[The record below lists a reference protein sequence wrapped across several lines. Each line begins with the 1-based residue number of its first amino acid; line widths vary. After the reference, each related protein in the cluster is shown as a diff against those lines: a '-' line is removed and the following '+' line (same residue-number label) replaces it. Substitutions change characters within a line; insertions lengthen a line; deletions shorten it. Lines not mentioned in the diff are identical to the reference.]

1 MIDDLLKQAD
11 AYKEAFGID
20 SDATVSYRVFG
31 DSKKLSALRA
41 GADITVSRFNA
52 AMDWFEKNQPTVV
65 DADRKEKGA
74 A

>member
-1 MIDDLLKQAD
+1 MIDDLLKKAD
-11 AYKEAFGID
+11 AYKEASGID

-52 AMDWFEKNQPTVV
+52 AMEWFEKNRPTVA
-65 DADRKEKGA
+65 DADQETKGA